1 MVKEIA
7 TECKCEALSTKL
19 IPPKTKKK
27 KRKKKKN
34 SGSVTDF
41 LTYCNNYHI
50 YLINGYF

>member
-27 KRKKKKN
+27 KKKEKEKQWICHRFF
-34 SGSVTDF
+34 D
-41 LTYCNNYHI
+41 L
-50 YLINGYF
+50 L